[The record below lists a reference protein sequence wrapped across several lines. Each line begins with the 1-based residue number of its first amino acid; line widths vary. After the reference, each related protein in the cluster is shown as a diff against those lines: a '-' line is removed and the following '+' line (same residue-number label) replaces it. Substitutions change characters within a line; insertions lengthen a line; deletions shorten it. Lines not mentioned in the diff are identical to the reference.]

1 MFNTLKSLVF
11 CSLNRNFVSMKN
23 SFVRR
28 LCKWSAVT
36 LGSLAALVAVAALLL
51 NSHFVQGRLARLAT
65 DLLSERLGT
74 RVSLEDTDIHLLRG
88 SIVLQGVSVDDQQG
102 QPLLQIGEIAVK
114 APIRPMFHREF
125 DIRRVAISDLRAQVV
140 LPTDSTETN
149 YQFIVDSLTSKKPTK
164 NEKASLELDVKQLSL
179 ERIEVSIGE
188 KRVGLE
194 SLRVKYDKHEQVSGQ
209 IEGLY
214 GEWKGKTRRGPMD
227 CRAYVGMLKLKAMAD
242 KLQMAINDARFST
255 DNHLPRRNVVKP
267 KRGAFDTGHLDMVA
281 KMRLSVSSLS
291 KDSIS
296 LLVENLAVRD
306 TATGFDLHDL
316 SFAVQANHR
325 VAHVSDF
332 KLHQGSTELSFAS
345 ADIQLPS
352 KDDATLRYATSTI
365 SATVFLKDI
374 ARPFTPVLRTF
385 VMPLSLNARLEGEG
399 DKMRFHDVHVW
410 TTDKALDIRAA
421 GGIEH
426 LRDKQ
431 QRLVH
436 FDITPMRTT
445 GHKAMK
451 IIDQLAIKKFMMK
464 QLEALGHISFRG
476 RMDIR
481 RKVEHFLGAVQTDVG
496 ALGLDLTIDGMDKR
510 VRGSVQT
517 DSLKLGQVINMPAIG
532 KVGCTADFQFDI
544 SKERTRRMRKRVGGK
559 LPMGSVTAH
568 VSQASYKKIKVSDLD
583 ANITSNGAMAV
594 GNIAVRGKRADL
606 LCTFSFT
613 NTDSIHKMKIKPGV
627 SFHKLSDERRQA
639 KQEKTEARKQAREE
653 KQTERA
659 IRAEMSRLERQQAKA
674 EKAQRKATSADS
686 ATQNLSRR
694 QLRRERRQ
702 KAQSGEADE

>member
-1 MFNTLKSLVF
+1 MNA
-11 CSLNRNFVSMKN
+11 MKN

-28 LCKWSAVT
+28 LCKWTAVT
-36 LGSLAALVAVAALLL
+36 LGSLAVLVAIVALLL
-51 NSHFVQGRLARLAT
+51 NSHFVQSRLAKMAT

-88 SIVLQGVSVDDQQG
+88 SIVLQGVDIDDQQG
-102 QPLLQIGEIAVK
+102 KPLLQIGEIAVK

-140 LPTDSTETN
+140 LPTDSTEAN
-149 YQFIVDSLTSKKPTK
+149 YQFIVDSLSSKKTTK
-164 NEKASLELDVKQLSL
+164 SEKASLELDVKQISL
-179 ERIEVSIGE
+179 ERIEVSIGD

-194 SLRVKYDKHEQVSGQ
+194 SMQVKYDKHEQVSAQ
-209 IEGLY
+209 IEGLF

-227 CRAYVGMLKLKAMAD
+227 CRAYVGMMKVKALAD
-242 KLQMAINDARFST
+242 NLQMAINDARFST
-255 DNHLPRRNVVKP
+255 DNHLPRRNVLKP
-267 KRGAFDTGHLDMVA
+267 KRGAFDTGHLDIVA
-281 KMRLSVSSLS
+281 KMRLNVSSLS

-306 TATGFDLHDL
+306 TATGIDLHDL
-316 SFAVQANHR
+316 TFAVQANRR
-325 VAHVSDF
+325 VAHVSEF
-332 KLHQGSTELSFAS
+332 KLHQGSTELFFAS
-345 ADIQLPS
+345 ANIQLPN
-352 KDDATLRYATSTI
+352 KDNSTLSYATSPI
-365 SATVFLKDI
+365 SATVYLKDI

-399 DKMRFHDVHVW
+399 DKMRFRDVHVW
-410 TTDKALDIRAA
+410 TTDKALDIRAT

-436 FDITPMRTT
+436 FDITPMHTT

-451 IIDQLAIKKFMMK
+451 IIDQLAIKKFMLK
-464 QLEALGHISFRG
+464 QLEALGHFSFRG

-481 RKVEHFLGAVQTDVG
+481 RKVEHFRGAVQTDVG

-517 DSLKLGQVINMPAIG
+517 DSLRLGQVINMPAIG
-532 KVGCTADFQFDI
+532 KVGCTADFQFDF

-568 VSQASYKKIKVSDLD
+568 VTQASFKKIKVSDLD
-583 ANITSNGAMAV
+583 ANIISNGAKAV
-594 GNIAVRGKRADL
+594 GNIAVHGKRADL
-606 LCTFSFT
+606 LCSFSFT

-639 KQEKTEARKQAREE
+639 RQEKMEARKQAREE

-659 IRAEMSRLERQQAKA
+659 IQAEMARLERKQAKA
-674 EKAQRKATSADS
+674 EKKAQKNAASADS
-686 ATQNLSRR
+686 ATQNLSRKK
-694 QLRRERRQ
+694 LRRERRQ
-702 KAQSGEADE
+702 KAKSEAEDE

>member
-1 MFNTLKSLVF
+1 M
-11 CSLNRNFVSMKN
+11 
-23 SFVRR
+23 
-28 LCKWSAVT
+28 AVT
-36 LGSLAALVAVAALLL
+36 LGSLVTLVALVSLLL

-65 DLLSERLGT
+65 DLLSQRLGT
-74 RVSLEDTDIHLLRG
+74 RVSLEDTDIHILRG
-88 SIVLQGVSVDDQQG
+88 SIVLQGVCIDDQQG
-102 QPLLQIGEIAVK
+102 QPLLEIGEVGVK
-114 APIRPMFHREF
+114 APIRPMLHREF
-125 DIRRVAISDLRAQVV
+125 DIRWVVISDLKAQIV
-140 LPTDSTETN
+140 LPTDSTTAN
-149 YQFIVDSLTSKKPTK
+149 YQFILDSLSSKKTTK
-164 NEKASLELDVKQLSL
+164 NEKASLRLDLKDLNM
-179 ERIEVSIGE
+179 ERIEVSIGD

-194 SLRVKYDKHEQVSGQ
+194 SMRVKYDKHEQASAQ

-214 GEWKGKTRRGPMD
+214 GEWQGKTRRGPMD
-227 CRAYVGMLKLKAMAD
+227 CRAFVGMLKLKALKD
-242 KLQMAINDARFST
+242 NLQMALNDVQFKT
-255 DNHLPRRNVVKP
+255 DSHLPRRNVVKP
-267 KRGAFDTGHLDMVA
+267 KRGAFDTGHLDMVG
-281 KMRLSVSSLS
+281 KMRLTASYLS

-306 TATGFDLHDL
+306 TVTGIDLHDL
-316 SFAVQANHR
+316 AFAVQANR
-325 VAHVSDF
+325 QVTHVSDF

-345 ADIQLPS
+345 ADIQLPN
-352 KDDATLRYATSTI
+352 KDNSPLSYATSPI
-365 SATVFLKDI
+365 SATVYLKDI

-399 DKMRFHDVHVW
+399 DKMRFRDVHVW
-410 TTDKALDIRAA
+410 TTDKALDIRAT

-436 FDITPMRTT
+436 FDITPMHTT

-451 IIDQLAIKKFMMK
+451 IIDQLAIKKFMLK
-464 QLEALGHISFRG
+464 QLEALGHLSFRG

-481 RKVEHFLGAVQTDVG
+481 RKVEHFRGAVQTDVG

-532 KVGCTADFQFDI
+532 KVGCTADFQFDF

-568 VSQASYKKIKVSDLD
+568 VTQASFKKIKVSDLD
-583 ANITSNGAMAV
+583 ANIISNGAKAIGDIV
-594 GNIAVRGKRADL
+594 VHGKRADL
-606 LCTFSFT
+606 LCSFSFT

-627 SFHKLSDERRQA
+627 SFHKLSDERRQVR
-639 KQEKTEARKQAREE
+639 QEKMKARKLAREE

-659 IRAEMSRLERQQAKA
+659 IQAEMTRLERKQAKA
-674 EKAQRKATSADS
+674 EKKAQKNAASTDSSA
-686 ATQNLSRR
+686 QNLSRR
-694 QLRRERRQ
+694 QMRRERRQ
-702 KAQSGEADE
+702 KAKSEAEDE